1 MGGEHTYFTNLWK
14 QLFYTCFFKC
24 QLLRIIV
31 DFKVQIWY
39 AAFYL
44 LDSYNNFISQKIAV
58 EKHKGISNE
67 SEPSSNN

>member
-1 MGGEHTYFTNLWK
+1 MEGEHTYFTNLWK

-44 LDSYNNFISQKIAV
+44 LDSYKIAV
-58 EKHKGISNE
+58 EKHKDISDE
-67 SEPSSNN
+67 SELS